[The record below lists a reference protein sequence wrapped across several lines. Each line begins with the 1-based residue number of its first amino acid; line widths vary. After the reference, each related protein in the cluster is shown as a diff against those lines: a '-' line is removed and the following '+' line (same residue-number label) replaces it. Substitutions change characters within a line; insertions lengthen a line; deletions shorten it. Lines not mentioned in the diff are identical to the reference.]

1 MEELG
6 NIFRNLGKSYTAPEQ
21 KIEPKE
27 DYDKKLNDIQAE
39 LYGTIDALLARVRA
53 LEQQVAELTVE
64 LKDKPDGNFTN
75 IFDIIPPEE
84 LLGRAP
90 KPIEPL
96 EADEVTSIKGFVAPV
111 PQNRVERAE
120 ALTAEIQEVDLPEDE
135 ESDLVKPDFDDATLD
150 MYDILDDDDPNHLDA
165 SEIITYIES
174 YGGILN
180 QEMKKK
186 EVMRDDISD
195 KDRKE
200 VYLLLEKCGV
210 KTYKANKF
218 RTFFYF
224 GTEEEGKEKYEAYMS
239 SK

>member
-64 LKDKPDGNFTN
+64 LKDKPDGDFTN

-120 ALTAEIQEVDLPEDE
+120 ALTGEIQEVDLPTAEDE
-135 ESDLVKPDFDDATLD
+135 DL
-150 MYDILDDDDPNHLDA
+150 DILDILDDDDDPNHLDA

>member
-64 LKDKPDGNFTN
+64 LKDKPDGDFTN
-75 IFDIIPPEE
+75 IFDLIPPEE

-120 ALTAEIQEVDLPEDE
+120 ALTGEIQEVDLPTAEDE
-135 ESDLVKPDFDDATLD
+135 DL
-150 MYDILDDDDPNHLDA
+150 DILDILDDDDDPNHLDA

>member
-6 NIFRNLGKSYTAPEQ
+6 NIFRNLGKSYTTPEQ

-64 LKDKPDGNFTN
+64 LRDKPDGDFTN

-120 ALTAEIQEVDLPEDE
+120 ALTGEIQEVDLPTEEDE
-135 ESDLVKPDFDDATLD
+135 DL
-150 MYDILDDDDPNHLDA
+150 DILDILDDDDDPNHLDA
-165 SEIITYIES
+165 SEIITWIES

-186 EVMRDDISD
+186 GVMRDDISD

-200 VYLLLEKCGV
+200 VYSLLEKCGV

>member
-64 LKDKPDGNFTN
+64 LRDKPDSDFTN

-90 KPIEPL
+90 RPIEPL
-96 EADEVTSIKGFVAPV
+96 EADEVTSVKGFVAPV

-120 ALTAEIQEVDLPEDE
+120 ALTGEIQEVDLPTEEDE
-135 ESDLVKPDFDDATLD
+135 DL
-150 MYDILDDDDPNHLDA
+150 DILDILDDDDDPNHLDA
-165 SEIITYIES
+165 SEIITWIES

-186 EVMRDDISD
+186 GVMRDDISD

-200 VYLLLEKCGV
+200 VYSLLEKCGV

>member
-64 LKDKPDGNFTN
+64 LRDKPDGDFTN

-120 ALTAEIQEVDLPEDE
+120 ALTGEIQEVDLPTEEDE
-135 ESDLVKPDFDDATLD
+135 DL
-150 MYDILDDDDPNHLDA
+150 DILDILDDDDDPNHLDA

-200 VYLLLEKCGV
+200 VYSLLEKCGV